1 MKNKTLLTIVTAIVL
16 STSFIA
22 CGNSEKKDE
31 APTETS
37 TEAKTYAC
45 PMHANI
51 TSDKPGSC
59 SECGMDL
66 EEVKK

>member
-1 MKNKTLLTIVTAIVL
+1 MKNKTLLTIATALVL
-16 STSFIA
+16 STLFVA
-22 CGNSEKKDE
+22 CGNSEKKTQE
-31 APTETS
+31 QTETS